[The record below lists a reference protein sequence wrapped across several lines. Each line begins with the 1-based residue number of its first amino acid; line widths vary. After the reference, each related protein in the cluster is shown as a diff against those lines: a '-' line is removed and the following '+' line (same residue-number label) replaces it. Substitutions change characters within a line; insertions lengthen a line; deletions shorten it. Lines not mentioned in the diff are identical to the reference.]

1 MHAQESGSNDHAFVS
16 DVAVSSN
23 DHLVIFSAQLVA
35 YVPKNVITLLNHACK
50 KQYKTFHEDL
60 IHDFLFAFGDF
71 AQVTTEGRWRNGC
84 SCDLTT
90 NECRIV
96 PLKSQKKDLPCCS

>member
-35 YVPKNVITLLNHACK
+35 YVPKNVITLLNH
-50 KQYKTFHEDL
+50 L
-60 IHDFLFAFGDF
+60 L
-71 AQVTTEGRWRNGC
+71 
-84 SCDLTT
+84 
-90 NECRIV
+90 
-96 PLKSQKKDLPCCS
+96 LKSSLHETYRFARISEVFVSCSKLAKIFHNDC